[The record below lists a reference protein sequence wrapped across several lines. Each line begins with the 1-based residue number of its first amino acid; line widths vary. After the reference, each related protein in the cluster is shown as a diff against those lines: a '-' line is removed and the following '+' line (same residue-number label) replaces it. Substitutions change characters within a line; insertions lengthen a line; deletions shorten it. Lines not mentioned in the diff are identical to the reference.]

1 MKILIGLDFS
11 FLYCCAEIPY
21 LHLLV
26 YILSCFLYRVAYL
39 KRETICAC
47 FCNVAFCL
55 FETKIDFCAA
65 VPKGISDEISSP
77 INAQIFDFCDP
88 ELFAETLQNSEFNS
102 CSNCCYDKNSPYA
115 TNLSNSPDQ
124 TDNNGNG
131 NGNTVAGAAS
141 FIPANDA
148 SAATNITTNSTSN
161 LSAIFDSQEELD
173 NDISASINFS
183 PSASFSMPQYLTI
196 QSGQFDVSQV
206 QSQMPLVDPMIEGLV
221 QCPMA
226 PVGALID
233 EDLPSIYVDDCLSS
247 LTSYMP
253 MNPASPSCS
262 FVGASMA
269 TYLPTTSMN
278 PATSTVESCGMFSL
292 LGPELQ
298 PQDLDYQGD
307 NCGLYSQDCMQ
318 GTFNPAD
325 LQVLNNENLQLAAG
339 AMNCTSLA
347 SDLSS
352 LKDSTF
358 KVGKLSMEERKEK
371 IHRYMKKRNERNFSK
386 KIKYACR
393 KTLADSRPRV
403 RGRFA
408 KNDELAENHRAAC
421 SNHEGEEEE
430 EVKLLFEPTFESYS
444 NWENRVVVKEED
456 SMIDS
461 SDIFA
466 HISGVNSFKCNYPI
480 QSWT

>member
-1 MKILIGLDFS
+1 M
-11 FLYCCAEIPY
+11 
-21 LHLLV
+21 
-26 YILSCFLYRVAYL
+26 ILSFQ
-39 KRETICAC
+39 
-47 FCNVAFCL
+47 
-55 FETKIDFCAA
+55 
-65 VPKGISDEISSP
+65 DEISSP

-131 NGNTVAGAAS
+131 NGNGNTVAGAAS
-141 FIPANDA
+141 FIPTNDA
-148 SAATNITTNSTSN
+148 SAATNITTNSASN
-161 LSAIFDSQEELD
+161 LTAIFDSQEELD
-173 NDISASINFS
+173 NDISASIDFS
-183 PSASFSMPQYLTI
+183 PSASFSIPQYLTI

-253 MNPASPSCS
+253 LNPASPSCS
-262 FVGASMA
+262 FVGTTMA

-292 LGPELQ
+292 LGPDL
-298 PQDLDYQGD
+298 QDLDYQGD

-325 LQVLNNENLQLAAG
+325 LQVLNQ
-339 AMNCTSLA
+339 
-347 SDLSS
+347 
-352 LKDSTF
+352 
-358 KVGKLSMEERKEK
+358 
-371 IHRYMKKRNERNFSK
+371 
-386 KIKYACR
+386 
-393 KTLADSRPRV
+393 TL
-403 RGRFA
+403 
-408 KNDELAENHRAAC
+408 
-421 SNHEGEEEE
+421 
-430 EVKLLFEPTFESYS
+430 
-444 NWENRVVVKEED
+444 
-456 SMIDS
+456 
-461 SDIFA
+461 
-466 HISGVNSFKCNYPI
+466 
-480 QSWT
+480 

>member
-1 MKILIGLDFS
+1 MKNAD
-11 FLYCCAEIPY
+11 
-21 LHLLV
+21 
-26 YILSCFLYRVAYL
+26 
-39 KRETICAC
+39 
-47 FCNVAFCL
+47 FCL
-55 FETKIDFCAA
+55 FETKVHFCAP
-65 VPKGISDEISSP
+65 VPKSISDEISSP

-131 NGNTVAGAAS
+131 NGNGNTVAGAAS
-141 FIPANDA
+141 FIPTNDA
-148 SAATNITTNSTSN
+148 SAATNITTNSASN
-161 LSAIFDSQEELD
+161 LTAIFDSQEELD
-173 NDISASINFS
+173 NDISASIDFS
-183 PSASFSMPQYLTI
+183 PSASFSIPQYLTI

-253 MNPASPSCS
+253 LNPASPSCS
-262 FVGASMA
+262 FVGTTMA

-292 LGPELQ
+292 LGPDL
-298 PQDLDYQGD
+298 QDLDYQGD

-358 KVGKLSMEERKEK
+358 KVGKLSTEERKEK

-430 EVKLLFEPTFESYS
+430 EV
-444 NWENRVVVKEED
+444 VVKEED
-456 SMIDS
+456 SMVDS

>member
-1 MKILIGLDFS
+1 MLQDVVHS
-11 FLYCCAEIPY
+11 ASEQM
-21 LHLLV
+21 
-26 YILSCFLYRVAYL
+26 LS
-39 KRETICAC
+39 I
-47 FCNVAFCL
+47 
-55 FETKIDFCAA
+55 
-65 VPKGISDEISSP
+65 DEISSP

-88 ELFAETLQNSEFNS
+88 ELFTETLQNSEFNS

-124 TDNNGNG
+124 TDNNCNG
-131 NGNTVAGAAS
+131 NGNSNGNTIAAAAS

-161 LSAIFDSQEELD
+161 LTAILDSQEELD
-173 NDISASINFS
+173 NDISASIDFS
-183 PSASFSMPQYLTI
+183 PSASFSIPQYLTI
-196 QSGQFDVSQV
+196 QSGHFDVSQV

-226 PVGALID
+226 PVGTLID

-253 MNPASPSCS
+253 LNPSSPSCS
-262 FVGASMA
+262 FVGATMA

-292 LGPELQ
+292 LGTELQ

-430 EVKLLFEPTFESYS
+430 EV
-444 NWENRVVVKEED
+444 VVKEED
-456 SMIDS
+456 SMVDS

-480 QSWT
+480 QSWI

>member
-1 MKILIGLDFS
+1 MLQDVVPS
-11 FLYCCAEIPY
+11 ASEQM
-21 LHLLV
+21 
-26 YILSCFLYRVAYL
+26 LS
-39 KRETICAC
+39 I
-47 FCNVAFCL
+47 
-55 FETKIDFCAA
+55 
-65 VPKGISDEISSP
+65 DEISSP
-77 INAQIFDFCDP
+77 INAQIFDFCDS

-124 TDNNGNG
+124 TDNGCNENGNS
-131 NGNTVAGAAS
+131 NGNTIAAAAS

-161 LSAIFDSQEELD
+161 LTAIFDSQEELD
-173 NDISASINFS
+173 NDISASIDFS
-183 PSASFSMPQYLTI
+183 PSASFSIPQYLTI

-226 PVGALID
+226 PVGTLID

-253 MNPASPSCS
+253 LNPSSPSCS
-262 FVGASMA
+262 FVGATTA

-292 LGPELQ
+292 LGTELQ

-339 AMNCTSLA
+339 AMNCSSLA

-430 EVKLLFEPTFESYS
+430 EVKLLFEPTFESFS
-444 NWENRVVVKEED
+444 NWENRV
-456 SMIDS
+456 
-461 SDIFA
+461 F
-466 HISGVNSFKCNYPI
+466 
-480 QSWT
+480 